1 MILLI
6 YRTKTTTFP
15 QCQPSKHQCFPAGKV
30 LILLMDDRMILGTL
44 RLFDKLANIV
54 LQRACERVIVGDLYC
69 DISLGLYYIQAVSID
84 MIGELDIDKEDL
96 PPHITRVSE
105 AEIKQAQKV
114 EREANELRQKTRKLM
129 QSYP

>member
-1 MILLI
+1 
-6 YRTKTTTFP
+6 
-15 QCQPSKHQCFPAGKV
+15 
-30 LILLMDDRMILGTL
+30 MDDRMILGTL

-84 MIGELDIDKEDL
+84 MIGELDIDQEDL

-114 EREANELRQKTRKLM
+114 EREANELRQKTRKQM

>member
-44 RLFDKLANIV
+44 RLFDKLGIASILYFPLKSYIYSPSCLITHENSSFF
-54 LQRACERVIVGDLYC
+54 LQQILFFNVPV
-69 DISLGLYYIQAVSID
+69 
-84 MIGELDIDKEDL
+84 KE
-96 PPHITRVSE
+96 
-105 AEIKQAQKV
+105 
-114 EREANELRQKTRKLM
+114 
-129 QSYP
+129 